1 MSYVILNDN
10 RSASLPPADC
20 PEVFFGEVTLTVCR
34 QTVQVREREIGPKPG
49 MWETSGWGSVGWP
62 ATGNDTER
70 GSGGTNT
77 SCPPILTRAEPVI
90 SQSTNRSTKCDV
102 LYDLRVLRQP
112 PRTCKSLKSLSRA
125 DSHGGSHRFE
135 SCSAHHIFQG
145 LTGNLPQKPNP
156 QNAPHWPPPRATIQY
171 RDGRQL
177 LLFYIKNVSI
187 GLDITILFDTIKIL
201 AL

>member
-1 MSYVILNDN
+1 MHATSPASTVLGALA
-10 RSASLPPADC
+10 SAPGRPLL
-20 PEVFFGEVTLTVCR
+20 TLDKDLHGSR

-77 SCPPILTRAEPVI
+77 SCPPVLTHAKPAI

-112 PRTCKSLKSLSRA
+112 PRTCKSLKSLSGS

-135 SCSAHHIFQG
+135 SCSAHQRYLVTAQP
-145 LTGNLPQKPNP
+145 LTSGCCLWQSTS
-156 QNAPHWPPPRATIQY
+156 QPHAGPRVIIA
-171 RDGRQL
+171 
-177 LLFYIKNVSI
+177 
-187 GLDITILFDTIKIL
+187 
-201 AL
+201 